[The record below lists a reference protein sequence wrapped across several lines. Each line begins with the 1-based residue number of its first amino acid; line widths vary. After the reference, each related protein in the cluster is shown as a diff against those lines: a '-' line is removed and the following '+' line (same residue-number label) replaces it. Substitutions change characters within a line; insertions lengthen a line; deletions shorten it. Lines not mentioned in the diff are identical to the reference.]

1 MKNYLKVCLLALL
14 TMSLFAACK
23 PDPDEKEEGKT
34 PASGLSFT
42 ATCNGKTLV
51 DGATITV
58 SKKCVAYDDMEA
70 DFLIKNTSTSKVDF
84 SMKFE
89 EAQPEDAILTI
100 CGFGGC
106 KAGNSIDN
114 ETLEPGKTYGGEL
127 DKIDIAYIV
136 GENVA
141 KATMKVT
148 MSDNT
153 AGKDLVFTLV
163 FDPTRD
169 K

>member
-23 PDPDEKEEGKT
+23 PDPDEEEGKT
-34 PASGLSFT
+34 PASGLNFT

-58 SKKCVAYDDMEA
+58 GKKCEAGDDMEA
-70 DFLIKNTSTSKVDF
+70 DFMITAKSKVNF

-89 EAQPEDAILTI
+89 DAQPEDAILTI

-106 KAGNSIDN
+106 RAGNSIDN
-114 ETLEPGKTYGGEL
+114 ETLEAGKTYGGEF

-136 GENVA
+136 GESVA

-169 K
+169 LK

>member
-1 MKNYLKVCLLALL
+1 MKTYLKVCLLALL
-14 TMSLFAACK
+14 TMGMLASCN
-23 PDPDEKEEGKT
+23 DPDKKPNSTPT
-34 PASGLSFT
+34 PASDLAFT

-58 SKKCVAYDDMEA
+58 SKKCEAGDDMEA
-70 DFLIKNTSTSKVDF
+70 DFLVKNTSTSKVDF

-89 EAQPEDAILTI
+89 EVQPEDAILTI

-106 KAGNSIDN
+106 RVGNSIDN
-114 ETLEPGKTYGGEL
+114 EMLEAGQTYGGEL

-136 GENVA
+136 GDNVE

-148 MSDNT
+148 MSDNK

-169 K
+169 